1 MSQKIESR
9 PETYNKQFST
19 KQVHLN
25 TIQIAEVMD
34 ATDAS
39 RMGRLKVFLY
49 GSQAPKSD
57 SSKWK
62 TVLWSSPYA
71 GATPSGT
78 LVKGDADIENS
89 YSATQK
95 SYGMWMT
102 PPDVGNVVIVAFVN
116 GQQNNGVCLGC
127 LFQPGIN
134 HMIPG
139 IAKGATFGKDAP
151 VVPVAEHNRVSDEV
165 LDSLSIFKTEAGKPV
180 DGVRR
185 AKHEPLYKSITTQ
198 GLENDNIRGLTDSTA
213 RRESPSKVFGILTP
227 GGHQFVMDDGGT
239 QNHVRLRTI
248 GGAQILL
255 DDTNSTV
262 YVVNSKGTGWVEISD
277 SGKIEMWGAD
287 SISVRSEKDINFR
300 ADRDMNIEAGRNINI
315 KSHYTQH
322 KQNDVLTQPK
332 STTDLGDVYGQ
343 IHIQS
348 AGDFKLQ
355 AGTKETH
362 NLSMSTKGSTKIFSD
377 QSHFLTALKGSSNI
391 SANIG
396 HYETATVIH
405 MNGPAA
411 GVATT
416 VSDISLQV
424 DTDGNL
430 LYTNI
435 LETRNG
441 SALNSPRITE
451 TARGSILTRFP
462 TREPYP
468 DHESKNLANQS

>member
-1 MSQKIESR
+1 MAQKSESSNKAFNSQHQTK
-9 PETYNKQFST
+9 ST
-19 KQVHLN
+19 SLN
-25 TIQIAEVMD
+25 SIQIAEVMD
-34 ATDAS
+34 STDAA

-49 GSQAPKSD
+49 GSQADKSD

-62 TVLWSSPYA
+62 TVLWSSPFA
-71 GATPSGT
+71 GTTSKDT
-78 LVKGDADIENS
+78 LIKGEAKRENAYES
-89 YSATQK
+89 TQR

-116 GQQNNGVCLGC
+116 GHQNNGVCLGC
-127 LFQPGIN
+127 LFQPGMN

-139 IAKGATFGKDAP
+139 IAKGATFGVDSP
-151 VVPVAEHNRVSDEV
+151 VVPVAEHNRVSQEV
-165 LDSLSIFKTEAGKPV
+165 ADGLNIFKTEAGKPV

-198 GLENDNIRGLTDSTA
+198 GLENDNIRGLSDSTA
-213 RRESPSKVFGILTP
+213 RRESPSQVFGILTP
-227 GGHQFVMDDGGT
+227 GGHQFVMDDAS
-239 QNHVRLRTI
+239 QKYIRLRTV

-315 KSHYTQH
+315 KAHHTQH
-322 KQNDVLTQPK
+322 KQNNILTQPK

-343 IHIQS
+343 VHIQS
-348 AGDFKLQ
+348 AGNLNLQ
-355 AGTKETH
+355 AGSKDTH
-362 NLSMSTKGSTKIFSD
+362 NLSMSTTGSTKIFSE
-377 QSHFLTALKGSSNI
+377 QSHFLTASKGSSNI
-391 SANIG
+391 SANTG
-396 HYETATVIH
+396 HFETAKVIH

-411 GVATT
+411 GTA
-416 VSDISLQV
+416 SAISGITLQV
-424 DTDGNL
+424 DADGNL

-435 LETRNG
+435 LEARNG
-441 SALNSPRITE
+441 PALNSPRFTE
-451 TARGSILTRFP
+451 TARGSIVSRFP

-468 DHESKNLANQS
+468 DHDSKNLANQS